1 MFLFALV
8 SISLAFAVS
17 YGMNSNNASEGSEI
31 PSQNNLSD
39 LPEEPPELVIPE
51 EPPELVVPESPIGTL
66 GLIGAFSA
74 AFGMFV
80 IIHKRK

>member
-1 MFLFALV
+1 MSKKRLLMFLFALV

-39 LPEEPPELVIPE
+39 LPEEPPELV
-51 EPPELVVPESPIGTL
+51 VPESPIGTL
-66 GLIGAFSA
+66 GLIGAFAA